1 MSNKEPETS
10 LADTCPPV
18 SNVTFSQNVQKS
30 PKMASPKSSI
40 KKLKYYLRKSGNI
53 SQKPAPSGQKTE
65 GDTKKKRVNFDKY
78 QIYQLSGNIVVST
91 LPEQDLKPESTDQD
105 NIATF
110 YVDQDYSEEVPA
122 LVDSVSHTVES
133 PEVAHPDA
141 IPIDLV
147 ELPSEEHEDHT
158 HHCLGYEVHP
168 VGSTSSSILS
178 LAQIAKT
185 QHVGDYKYLGD
196 SDARK
201 SGSTTGQ
208 YSPNLEPPGVPGS
221 QNVNFSGKDRK
232 SNFQS
237 ISKMGLHK
245 VCTAPAVLPCIT
257 VMPATPEVFE
267 LKHKLI
273 NTATGLEF
281 VSNDSNVYSLPLPD
295 DVVNPSSPTNNTP
308 TKLSSSPAKSGIPFS
323 GSTMVRRSSESDLS
337 TPPKGI
343 SIRHFI

>member
-1 MSNKEPETS
+1 
-10 LADTCPPV
+10 
-18 SNVTFSQNVQKS
+18 
-30 PKMASPKSSI
+30 MASPKSSI
-40 KKLKYYLRKSGNI
+40 KKLKYHLWKSGNI
-53 SQKPAPSGQKTE
+53 SPKPAQKTE

-91 LPEQDLKPESTDQD
+91 LPEQDLKPESTDQE

-208 YSPNLEPPGVPGS
+208 YSPNLELTGVPGS
-221 QNVNFSGKDRK
+221 LNVNFSGKDRK

-267 LKHKLI
+267 LKHKMI

-281 VSNDSNVYSLPLPD
+281 VSIDSNVYSLPLPD

>member
-1 MSNKEPETS
+1 
-10 LADTCPPV
+10 
-18 SNVTFSQNVQKS
+18 
-30 PKMASPKSSI
+30 MASPKSSI
-40 KKLKYYLRKSGNI
+40 KRLKYHLRKSGNI
-53 SQKPAPSGQKTE
+53 SQKSSPSAQKTD
-65 GDTKKKRVNFDKY
+65 GDAKKKRVNFDKY

-91 LPEQDLKPESTDQD
+91 LPEQDLKTESSTDQE

-110 YVDQDYSEEVPA
+110 YLDQDYSEEVPS
-122 LVDSVSHTVES
+122 LVDPGSHTVES
-133 PEVAHPDA
+133 PSVAHPDS

-185 QHVGDYKYLGD
+185 KHVGDYKYLGD
-196 SDARK
+196 SEAGMPGNTQGKCSTNLESLRLQESQDVSFGGNVRK
-201 SGSTTGQ
+201 SSAH
-208 YSPNLEPPGVPGS
+208 SA
-221 QNVNFSGKDRK
+221 
-232 SNFQS
+232 
-237 ISKMGLHK
+237 SKMGLHK
-245 VCTAPAVLPCIT
+245 VCTAPATLPCIT

-267 LKHKLI
+267 LKHKMI
-273 NTATGLEF
+273 NTAAGLKF
-281 VSNDSNVYSLPLPD
+281 LSNDSNVYSLPLPD

-323 GSTMVRRSSESDLS
+323 GSAMVRRSSESDLS

-343 SIRHFI
+343 SIYFLKKYQRNTGVEFS